1 MLRFAMEVN
10 VIPLA
15 NLSKSID
22 EGIIIARIVR
32 SDGKHLCVKW
42 ISQRL
47 YEFIGEAI
55 ISLLSRFLAHKLPSQ
70 MPLQGSHQS
79 VDQ

>member
-1 MLRFAMEVN
+1 MLRFAIEVN

-22 EGIIIARIVR
+22 EGIIIARIVC
-32 SDGKHLCVKW
+32 SDGKHLCAKC
-42 ISQRL
+42 INERL

-55 ISLLSRFLAHKLPSQ
+55 ILLLSRFLARKLPSQ

-79 VDQ
+79 VDH